1 MYPAALLNGIT
12 LISIT
17 EHEYGV
23 VIFSKR
29 LIDLTHPLVRC
40 PRILFDKDCFIRQMK
55 NVPVMVTVKIRIK
68 SETFIPYIMVDLSF
82 HTLDRFIGK

>member
-1 MYPAALLNGIT
+1 MYPAALFNGIT

-17 EHEYGV
+17 EHEYAV
-23 VIFSKR
+23 VRFSKR

-40 PRILFDKDCFIRQMK
+40 HRILFDKDCFIRQMK

-68 SETFIPYIMVDLSF
+68 SETFIPYIMIDL
-82 HTLDRFIGK
+82 